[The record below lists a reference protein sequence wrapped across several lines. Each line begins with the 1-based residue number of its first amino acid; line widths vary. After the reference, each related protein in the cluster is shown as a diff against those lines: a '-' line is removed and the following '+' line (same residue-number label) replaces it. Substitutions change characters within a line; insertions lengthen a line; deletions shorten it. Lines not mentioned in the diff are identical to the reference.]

1 MGIKRGYLASGVV
14 AIAAMAVAM
23 SPAMGAA
30 GALMQTRGD
39 LPVSLARLGSIGSF
53 TPVTKDPRLVAAY
66 EKAVLS
72 GARKSFRFT
81 PTSGSMSGRRSITV
95 MVRAG
100 DNADRADRSVPGV
113 SIAPVAFNLDL
124 SRGWRKF
131 ALPESMGKR
140 DLDEAPIVT
149 LSGNARSFSL
159 DTAKKSR
166 FSTNVVVDAKRDAE
180 TGVTLGAEKPYSLD
194 LASSYSLTKNVNVTA
209 GVRYRGSAR
218 LAPMTDDRQDSQAV
232 YLGTIFK
239 F

>member
-1 MGIKRGYLASGVV
+1 MRVKRGYLASGAV
-14 AIAAMAVAM
+14 AIAAMAVAL

-30 GALMQTRGD
+30 GAMMAARSD

-53 TPVTKDPRLVAAY
+53 TPITRDQRLAAAY

-95 MVRAG
+95 LVRAG
-100 DNADRADRSVPGV
+100 DNGDRADRSVPGV
-113 SIAPVAFNLDL
+113 SITPVAFNLDL

-131 ALPESMGKR
+131 ALPESVGKR
-140 DLDEAPIVT
+140 DLDEAPVVT
-149 LSGNARSFSL
+149 LSGNARSFTL
-159 DTAKKSR
+159 DTVKKSR
-166 FSTNVVVDAKRDAE
+166 FSTNVLVDAKHDAG
-180 TGVTLGAEKPYSLD
+180 TGVTLGTEKPYSLD
-194 LASSYSLTKNVNVTA
+194 VASSYSLTRNVNVTA
-209 GVRYRGSAR
+209 GVRYRGSMR

-232 YLGTIFK
+232 YLGTVFK